1 MLKIQSLQLWYNLQ
15 LDHYS
20 SSYEDVDLK
29 DDKSN
34 FINLDHIKNCIIYK
48 IIVRVSKIRYYLSS
62 MQS

>member
-20 SSYEDVDLK
+20 SSYEGVDLK